1 MGVAARH
8 PFLSLA
14 LVLFVLAVP
23 ALVLSKRASFVRI
36 YVPAVVGLACG
47 LALAHAAIYL
57 VRLRPEVEGVDF
69 YNYLCVARDMRAGA
83 TDLSDWRYVY
93 FPGVYAFWRL
103 ALALGGGSLG
113 GVQWVYVLVL
123 AGNAGLLAA
132 IVWRTVRSWLAA
144 TVCAVGYIALV
155 ARLEGAFGIAE
166 PIATLPVL
174 IAVAVWSGTPLRG
187 RRGMILAAMLG
198 IGIGLGAWIK
208 QQGGFQAAGWLALPL
223 ANFAMPSDRRHEWRA
238 MALVPAAAAVTFAI
252 AILAEGHGLLPLR
265 IGLKAIGAFEAQS
278 GWWANL
284 TEISHTVRP
293 LLYASMLTLVIV
305 AVALRRRV
313 ELRSQPWVSV
323 AGFAL
328 MAALAALYQF
338 TKRDYYHYGLLSA
351 PWLMLATVIAA
362 VAALRALVPQRSPA
376 LAFAALLACGLP
388 FVHMEDPSSDN
399 FFLWPPASV
408 PTPELGHW
416 RKQGPVAADLE
427 KLGKYVHPGE
437 DVLVLPPRHDD
448 IFFLTGARSV
458 SWPQGYGW
466 GFERTPAAS
475 ALQSRTLT
483 AVVVLGVR
491 DPTDAWTWG
500 WHYCQD
506 ALKALPKAGF
516 KETANLMTMTVWRRP

>member
-1 MGVAARH
+1 MGFLARH

-14 LVLFVLAVP
+14 LVLFVIALP
-23 ALVLSKRASFVRI
+23 ALVLSRRASFVRI
-36 YVPAVVGLACG
+36 YVPAAVGLACG

-69 YNYLCVARDMRAGA
+69 YNYLCVARDMRTGA
-83 TDLSDWRYVY
+83 TDLSEWRYVY
-93 FPGVYAFWRL
+93 FPGVYAFWRF
-103 ALALGGGSLG
+103 ALWIGGGSLG
-113 GVQWVYVLVL
+113 GVQWVYVMLL
-123 AGNAGLLAA
+123 ASNASLLAA

-144 TVCAVGYIALV
+144 AVCAVGYIALV

-174 IAVAVWSGTPLRG
+174 IAVAAWSGTPLRG
-187 RRGMILAAMLG
+187 RRGLALAAILG
-198 IGIGLGAWIK
+198 IGIGLGAWVK
-208 QQGGFQAAGWLALPL
+208 QQGALQAAGWLALPL
-223 ANFAMPSDRRHEWRA
+223 ADLGTAPERRHEWRA
-238 MALVPAAAAVTFAI
+238 MALVPAAAAITFAI

-265 IGLKAIGAFEAQS
+265 VGLKAIGAFEAQS
-278 GWWANL
+278 RWWANL
-284 TEISHTVRP
+284 GEIEHTVRP
-293 LLYASMLTLVIV
+293 LLYASLLALVLV
-305 AVALRRRV
+305 VVALRRRA

-323 AGFAL
+323 AGFAF
-328 MAALAALYQF
+328 MVALAALYQF
-338 TKRDYYHYGLLSA
+338 SKRSYFHYGLLSA
-351 PWLMLATVIAA
+351 PWLMLAIVIAA
-362 VAALRALVPQRSPA
+362 VVALRALVRQRSPA
-376 LAFAALLACGLP
+376 VAFVALLACALP
-388 FVHMEDPSSDN
+388 FVHTDDPSSDN

-416 RKQGPVAADLE
+416 RKQGPVADDL
-427 KLGKYVHPGE
+427 KDLGKFIHAGE

-475 ALQSRTLT
+475 AFSSPTLK
-483 AVVVLGVR
+483 AVVVLNVR

-516 KETANLMTMTVWRRP
+516 RESATLMTMTVWRRP